1 MPLPPFTSNP
11 MRRKRPA
18 GREGLAEGTPPPAPS
33 GVIQT
38 MGRARSVRGSPLR
51 RWGLLLP
58 LLLLPCFPQR
68 ALHATPAASS
78 HADRSSSPP
87 TADPPPPKEE
97 AHDED
102 TVVVTGETIV
112 IRAES
117 ITESDPS
124 AFTTVIEV
132 VDEKERFTEIPRLLG
147 REAGVAVRS
156 RGGVGQTTIL
166 SIRGASPEQVVV
178 LLDGEPINTTQEGR
192 FDPSTLPTT
201 GIERIE
207 IIRGGSG
214 TRYGSGAIGGVVN
227 IVTRKAE
234 GMDLTGAATLGS
246 FGTFQASA
254 SLAGGNDTIRGRVS
268 ATHLQSAGDFPF
280 ETATYVAPDGRV
292 LTPPQE
298 MRRLDNDVRQ
308 ENLRLWGEWRREDF
322 GTLSTRH
329 DLFWTERGQPGPE
342 TANDPTDPPTARQW
356 IVRWL
361 PRLSWRAPA
370 GGWRFSLA
378 GQLRGEAFTDPSPP
392 LGDPDYTEGISVTS
406 RNREGSLRGEWRE
419 TFTTLGTHA
428 PRLGLTLRYARL
440 DVTEEGIPRR
450 HERRSFHL
458 AAEDAWFLPGNRISL
473 HPAGSLEAITRFG
486 MNPAITF
493 GVVGHPFDALSLEA
507 RGGNAYRVPTFDE
520 LYFPDEGY
528 VVGNPD
534 LRPERAWFVEGGGR
548 FAWNWIRLEGALFH
562 REIAESIVFLP
573 ISAFTFRPENTGPA
587 DLDGVEGTI
596 TLSLPPLSLAS
607 SYTWLRAIG
616 QETGEQ
622 LPGRAR
628 HTFHATLA
636 LENRVGRIFGEV
648 EGSGAVPLSAT
659 GTITLSRHVAF
670 DAGATLE
677 LTELLS
683 LRGPDVSLTLEGRN
697 LGNASLRDLRDAPLP
712 GRSFFLTLVISL

>member
-1 MPLPPFTSNP
+1 MPLPRFTSNP
-11 MRRKRPA
+11 MGRKCLA
-18 GREGLAEGTPPPAPS
+18 GWWQLAQGTPPLAPS
-33 GVIQT
+33 GVL
-38 MGRARSVRGSPLR
+38 RATGNLRSGRGSFLR
-51 RWGLLLP
+51 RWGLLLS
-58 LLLLPCFPQR
+58 LLPILFFPRR
-68 ALHATPAASS
+68 ALHATPSTPP
-78 HADRSSSPP
+78 HPERSSPP
-87 TADPPPPKEE
+87 TLDPLPPEGEE
-97 AHDED
+97 HDEGD
-102 TVVVTGETIV
+102 PVVTGETIV

-117 ITESDPS
+117 IQENDPS
-124 AFTTVIEV
+124 AFTSVIEIA
-132 VDEKERFTEIPRLLG
+132 DEEERFTEIPRLLA
-147 REAGVAVRS
+147 REAGVEVRS
-156 RGGVGQTTIL
+156 RGGVGQTTLL
-166 SIRGASPEQVVV
+166 SIRGASPEEVVV

-192 FDPSTLPTT
+192 FDPSTLPTA

-234 GMDLTGAATLGS
+234 GMDLSGAATLGS

-280 ETATYVAPDGRV
+280 ETATYVTADGTV

-308 ENLRLWGEWRREDF
+308 ENLRLWGEWRRGAL

-342 TANDPTDPPTARQW
+342 AANDPDDPPTARQR

-361 PRLSWRAPA
+361 PRLSWRAPE
-370 GGWRFSLA
+370 GGWRLSLA

-392 LGDPDYTEGISVTS
+392 LGDPDYAEGISVTS
-406 RNREGSLRGEWRE
+406 RNREGSVRGEWRE
-419 TFTTLGTHA
+419 TFTSLGTHT
-428 PRLGLTLRYARL
+428 PRLAATFRYARL

-450 HERRSFHL
+450 HERRSLHL
-458 AAEDAWFLPGNRISL
+458 AAEDAWFLPKGISI
-473 HPAGSLEAITRFG
+473 HPAGSLEATSRFG
-486 MNPAITF
+486 MTPAVTF
-493 GVVGHPFDALSLEA
+493 GVVGDPFPALSLEA

-548 FAWNWIRLEGALFH
+548 FAWHSIRLEGAFFH

-607 SYTWLRAIG
+607 SYTWLRAISR
-616 QETGEQ
+616 ETGEQ

-628 HTFHATLA
+628 HTLHATLS
-636 LENRVGRIFGEV
+636 LENRFGRIFGEM
-648 EGSGAVPLSAT
+648 EGSGAVPLSPT
-659 GTITLSRHVAF
+659 GTITLSRYVAF
-670 DAGATLE
+670 DAGVTLE
-677 LTELLS
+677 LTEFLS
-683 LRGPDVSLTLEGRN
+683 LRAPKVSFSLEGRN

-712 GRSFFLTLVISL
+712 GRSFFLTLAISL